1 MDQVQLFHHYTNP
14 YTLGR
19 ILKTRKLRLNRLDRV
34 DDVTESNKFGEFDLA
49 KYLYVSCWTDSAE
62 ESIPLWNMYSR
73 GMSGIRITLPR
84 DPFAYVP
91 LKPPTAWGTYRME
104 GEILSFLP
112 LEKIFARDYVI
123 NSSFF
128 FNKDTFVRKIEYLE
142 EGTLQKL
149 RNDAVKP
156 LIQPDGRL
164 YWTID
169 GPQSLAGYKS
179 KVWEFQAE
187 VRYVLMLYPSPPLPK
202 TGPGDGDWTKELPIY
217 SMQAMREG
225 KGPNIK
231 HIDLPLNQDI
241 LDNTRVTLGPLVTD
255 ANRQVVKDLLEK
267 YTANGQ
273 MVESSLAGSV
283 RRRT

>member
-1 MDQVQLFHHYTNP
+1 MDQSPFLHHYTNI
-14 YTLGR
+14 YSLGR
-19 ILKTRKLRLNRLDRV
+19 ILKTRKLRLNRLDQV
-34 DDVTESNKFGEFDLA
+34 DDATESEKFGDFDLA
-49 KYLYVSCWTDSAE
+49 RYLYVSCWTDSDE
-62 ESIPLWNMYSR
+62 ERIPLWSMYSR
-73 GMSGIRITLPR
+73 QMSGIRITLPR
-84 DPFAYVP
+84 DPFAYEP

-112 LEKIFARDYVI
+112 FEKIFARDHVI

-128 FNKDTFVRKIEYLE
+128 FNKDAFIRKIEYLE
-142 EGTLQKL
+142 TDTLQKL
-149 RNDAVKP
+149 RKDAVKP

-164 YWTID
+164 FWAID

-179 KVWEFQAE
+179 KVWDFQAE

-202 TGPGDGDWTKELPIY
+202 TGPGDEDWIKAFPIY
-217 SMQAMREG
+217 MIQAMREG
-225 KGPNIK
+225 KGPDMG
-231 HIDLPLNQDI
+231 HLDLPLNQNA
-241 LDNTRVTLGPLVTD
+241 LDNIKVTLGPLVTE
-255 ANRQVVKDLLEK
+255 ANRLAVKDLLEK